1 MRESFPFELILL
13 TSPYMRCLRR
23 RRNRAIRAVIPMK
36 QRTPRM
42 LPAIMLMRSFPL
54 ERAVRR
60 FSFDIKPVRVPVRVP
75 ARECDVVD
83 WVSKVDS
90 GKTGC
95 GSEGYALEADA
106 VGKSGLEARALM
118 HFDP

>member
-1 MRESFPFELILL
+1 MRESFPLELMLL

-42 LPAIMLMRSFPL
+42 LPAIMLVRSFPL
-54 ERAVRR
+54 ERAIRR
-60 FSFDIKPVRVPVRVP
+60 FSFDIKPVRVPVR
-75 ARECDVVD
+75 ECDVD
-83 WVSKVDS
+83 WVSTVDS

-95 GSEGYALEADA
+95 DSEGYALEADA